1 MIDGKCIRSGG
12 CPFDCDDKT
21 CLVPKSQVG
30 AFTLD
35 WPISSSYGST
45 ALVEAEARILSGT
58 EDWLSGTE
66 DWPDLHCTVI
76 HDSIVYEIGPSD
88 AHEQVLQAI
97 LSKLM
102 TDSDSLCFYPINNT
116 TTPTTEE

>member
-21 CLVPKSQVG
+21 CLIPKNQAG

-35 WPISSSYGST
+35 WPFYRRSSCRSDVM
-45 ALVEAEARILSGT
+45 AKAEARV
-58 EDWLSGTE
+58 LSGTE

-76 HDSIVYEIGPSD
+76 HDSVVYEIGPSD
-88 AHEQVLQAI
+88 ADEQVLQAI
-97 LSKLM
+97 LSKLEANLGPWL
-102 TDSDSLCFYPINNT
+102 DILDIT